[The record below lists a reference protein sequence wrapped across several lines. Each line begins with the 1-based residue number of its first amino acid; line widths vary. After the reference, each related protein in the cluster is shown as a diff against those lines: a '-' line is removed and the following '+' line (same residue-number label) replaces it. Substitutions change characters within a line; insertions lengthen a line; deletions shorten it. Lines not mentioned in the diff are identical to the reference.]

1 MDDFRSILGVLVLL
15 ALWYA
20 LSENRQAIRWRVVGG
35 ALALQ
40 SVLALLFLRVPGAA
54 DAFLVMNTVVQ
65 VMEEATRTGSE
76 FVLGFLAGD
85 QVPWG
90 SADGQSQSQSL
101 YILAFRVLP
110 QVLVFSALVAVLWH
124 WKVLQILVRGFAWA
138 LTRTLGIGGAV
149 GTAAASSIFLGM
161 IEMPLLIR
169 AYLGRLRRAE
179 LFTVMTLGMATV
191 AGAIMVLYA
200 SVLQPHVPG
209 VLGHILAASIL
220 NVVGTLLLAEMLI
233 PGADDVTTADD
244 ADLLQYSSTMDAIT
258 QGTSD
263 GLSMAANIGAMLIV
277 LVSLIA
283 LLNILLSKVF
293 PGVTLEMLLGYA
305 FAPAAWL
312 IGIPWSEASV
322 AGSLLGTKLVLNELI
337 AFFQL
342 AALPEGSLSER
353 STLIMTYTL
362 CGFANFGSLGIML
375 GGLNTLVPERRQEI
389 LELSLKSLGNA
400 TGVALLTGGLVALFA
415 S

>member
-1 MDDFRSILGVLVLL
+1 MDNFRAVIGIVALLVL
-15 ALWYA
+15 WVV
-20 LSENRQAIRWRVVGG
+20 LSENRPAIRWRVVGA

-40 SVLALLFLRVPGAA
+40 AGLALLFLRVPGVA
-54 DAFLVMNTVVQ
+54 DAFLALNTVVA
-65 VMEEATRTGSE
+65 VMEQATRTGAE
-76 FVLGFLAGD
+76 FVLGFLASD
-85 QVPWG
+85 TAPWET
-90 SADGQSQSQSL
+90 SQGQGQSL

-124 WKVLQILVRGFAWA
+124 WRVLQLLVRGFAWA
-138 LTRTLGIGGAV
+138 LTRTLGISGAV

-169 AYLGRLRRAE
+169 AYLSRLRRAE
-179 LFTVMTLGMATV
+179 LFAVMSLGMATV

-200 SVLQPHVPG
+200 TVLGPQVPG
-209 VLGHILAASIL
+209 VLGHILAASML
-220 NVVGTLLLAEMLI
+220 NVVGTLLLAELLI
-233 PGADDVTTADD
+233 PGTADVTTAED
-244 ADLLQYSSTMDAIT
+244 ADLLQYNSTMDAIT
-258 QGTSD
+258 QGTTD
-263 GLSMAANIGAMLIV
+263 GLSMAASIGAMLIV

-283 LLNILLSKVF
+283 LLNILLGKIF
-293 PGVTLEMLLGYA
+293 PDVTLELLLGYA
-305 FAPAAWL
+305 FAPVTWL
-312 IGIPWSEASV
+312 IGIPWSEASA

-342 AALPEGSLSER
+342 AALPEGTLSER
-353 STLIMTYTL
+353 STLIMTYAL

-400 TGVALLTGGLVALFA
+400 TGVALLTGGLIAVI

>member
-1 MDDFRSILGVLVLL
+1 MDNFRAVVGIVVLL
-15 ALWYA
+15 AVWIA
-20 LSENRQAIRWRVVGG
+20 LSENRSAIRWRVVGA

-40 SVLALLFLRVPGAA
+40 AGLALLFLRVPGVA
-54 DAFLVMNTVVQ
+54 DAFLALNTVVQ
-65 VMEEATRTGSE
+65 IMEQATRTGAE

-85 QVPWG
+85 TTPWQD
-90 SADGQSQSQSL
+90 SAGQSQSL

-124 WKVLQILVRGFAWA
+124 WRVLQLLVRGFAWA

-169 AYLGRLRRAE
+169 AYLSRLRRAE
-179 LFTVMTLGMATV
+179 LFTVMSLGMATV

-200 SVLQPHVPG
+200 TVLGPQVPG

-220 NVVGTLLLAEMLI
+220 NVVGTLLLAELLV
-233 PGADDVTTADD
+233 PGDANVTTAED

-258 QGTSD
+258 QGTTD
-263 GLSMAANIGAMLIV
+263 GLSMAASIGAMLIV

-283 LLNILLSKVF
+283 LLNILLGKIF
-293 PGVTLEMLLGYA
+293 PGVTLELLLGYA
-305 FAPAAWL
+305 FAPASWL
-312 IGIPWSEASV
+312 IGIPWSEASA

-342 AALPEGSLSER
+342 AALPEGTLSAR
-353 STLIMTYTL
+353 STLIMTYAL

-389 LELSLKSLGNA
+389 LELSLKSVGNA
-400 TGVALLTGGLVALFA
+400 TGVALLTGALIA
-415 S
+415 VISW

>member
-1 MDDFRSILGVLVLL
+1 MDNFRAVIGIVALLVL
-15 ALWYA
+15 WVV
-20 LSENRQAIRWRVVGG
+20 LSENRPAIRWRVVGA

-40 SVLALLFLRVPGAA
+40 AGLALLFLRVPGVA
-54 DAFLVMNTVVQ
+54 DAFLALNTVVA
-65 VMEEATRTGSE
+65 VMEQATRTGAE
-76 FVLGFLAGD
+76 FVLGFLASD
-85 QVPWG
+85 TAPWET
-90 SADGQSQSQSL
+90 SQGQGQSL

-124 WKVLQILVRGFAWA
+124 WRVLQLLVRGFAWA
-138 LTRTLGIGGAV
+138 LTRTLGISGAV

-169 AYLGRLRRAE
+169 AYLSRLRRAE
-179 LFTVMTLGMATV
+179 LFAVMSLGMATV

-200 SVLQPHVPG
+200 TVLGPQVPG
-209 VLGHILAASIL
+209 VLGHILAASML
-220 NVVGTLLLAEMLI
+220 NVVGTLLLAELLI
-233 PGADDVTTADD
+233 PGTADVTTAED
-244 ADLLQYSSTMDAIT
+244 ADLLQYNSTMDAIT
-258 QGTSD
+258 QGTTD
-263 GLSMAANIGAMLIV
+263 GLSMAASIGAMLIV

-283 LLNILLSKVF
+283 LLNILLGKIF
-293 PGVTLEMLLGYA
+293 PDVTLELLLGYA
-305 FAPAAWL
+305 FAPVTWL
-312 IGIPWSEASV
+312 IGIPWSEASA
-322 AGSLLGTKLVLNELI
+322 AGSLLGTKLVLNELL

-342 AALPEGSLSER
+342 AALPEGTLSER
-353 STLIMTYTL
+353 STLIMTYAL

-400 TGVALLTGGLVALFA
+400 TGVALLTGGLIAVI

>member
-1 MDDFRSILGVLVLL
+1 MDNFRAVIGIVVLL
-15 ALWYA
+15 ALWFV
-20 LSENRQAIRWRVVGG
+20 LSENRSAIRWRVVGA

-40 SVLALLFLRVPGAA
+40 AGLALLFLRVPGVA
-54 DAFLVMNTVVQ
+54 DAFLALNTVVA
-65 VMEEATRTGSE
+65 VMEEATRTGAE
-76 FVLGFLAGD
+76 FVLGFLASD
-85 QVPWG
+85 TAPWQ
-90 SADGQSQSQSL
+90 SSQGQGQSL

-124 WKVLQILVRGFAWA
+124 WRVLQLLVRGFAWA

-169 AYLGRLRRAE
+169 AYLSRLRRAE
-179 LFTVMTLGMATV
+179 LFTVMSLGMATV

-200 SVLQPHVPG
+200 TVLGPQVPG
-209 VLGHILAASIL
+209 VLGHILAASML
-220 NVVGTLLLAEMLI
+220 NVVGTLLLAELLI
-233 PGADDVTTADD
+233 PGTADVTTAQD
-244 ADLLQYSSTMDAIT
+244 ADLLQYNSTMDAIT
-258 QGTSD
+258 QGTTD
-263 GLSMAANIGAMLIV
+263 GLSMAASIGAMLIV

-283 LLNILLSKVF
+283 LLNILLGKVF
-293 PGVTLEMLLGYA
+293 PGVTLELLLGYA
-305 FAPAAWL
+305 FAPVTWL
-312 IGIPWSEASV
+312 IGIPWSEASA

-342 AALPEGSLSER
+342 AALPEGTMGER
-353 STLIMTYTL
+353 STLIMTYAL

-400 TGVALLTGGLVALFA
+400 TGVALLTGGLIAVI

>member
-1 MDDFRSILGVLVLL
+1 MDNFRAVIGIVALLVL
-15 ALWYA
+15 WFV
-20 LSENRQAIRWRVVGG
+20 LSENRPAIRWRVVGA

-40 SVLALLFLRVPGAA
+40 AGLALLFLRVPGVA
-54 DAFLVMNTVVQ
+54 DAFLALNTVVA
-65 VMEEATRTGSE
+65 VMEQATRTGAE
-76 FVLGFLAGD
+76 FVLGFLASD
-85 QVPWG
+85 TAPWET
-90 SADGQSQSQSL
+90 SQGQGQSL

-124 WKVLQILVRGFAWA
+124 WRVLQLLVRGFAWA

-169 AYLGRLRRAE
+169 AYLSRLRRAE
-179 LFTVMTLGMATV
+179 LFAVMSLGMATV

-200 SVLQPHVPG
+200 TVLGPRVPG
-209 VLGHILAASIL
+209 VLGHILAASML
-220 NVVGTLLLAEMLI
+220 NVVGTLLLAELLI
-233 PGADDVTTADD
+233 PGNADVTTAED
-244 ADLLQYSSTMDAIT
+244 ADLLQYNSTMDAIT
-258 QGTSD
+258 QGTTD
-263 GLSMAANIGAMLIV
+263 GLSMAASIGAMLIV

-283 LLNILLSKVF
+283 LLNILLGKIF
-293 PGVTLEMLLGYA
+293 PDVTLELLLGYA
-305 FAPAAWL
+305 FAPVTWL
-312 IGIPWSEASV
+312 IGIPWSEASA

-342 AALPEGSLSER
+342 AALPEGTLSER
-353 STLIMTYTL
+353 STLIMTYAL

-400 TGVALLTGGLVALFA
+400 TGVALLTGGLIAVI

>member
-1 MDDFRSILGVLVLL
+1 MDNFRAVVGIVVLL
-15 ALWYA
+15 AVWIA
-20 LSENRQAIRWRVVGG
+20 LSENRSAIRWRVVGA

-40 SVLALLFLRVPGAA
+40 AGLALLFLKVPGVA
-54 DAFLVMNTVVQ
+54 DAFLALNTVVQ
-65 VMEEATRTGSE
+65 IMEQATRTGAE

-85 QVPWG
+85 TTPWQD
-90 SADGQSQSQSL
+90 SAGQSQSL

-124 WKVLQILVRGFAWA
+124 WRVLQLLVRGFAWA

-169 AYLGRLRRAE
+169 AYLSRLRRAE
-179 LFTVMTLGMATV
+179 LFTVMSLGMATV

-200 SVLQPHVPG
+200 TVLGPQVPG

-220 NVVGTLLLAEMLI
+220 NVVGTLLLAELLV
-233 PGADDVTTADD
+233 PGDANVTTAED

-258 QGTSD
+258 QGTTD
-263 GLSMAANIGAMLIV
+263 GLSMAASIGAMLIV

-283 LLNILLSKVF
+283 LLNILLGKIF
-293 PGVTLEMLLGYA
+293 PGVTLELLLGSA
-305 FAPAAWL
+305 FAPASWL
-312 IGIPWSEASV
+312 IGIPWSEASA

-342 AALPEGSLSER
+342 AALPEGTLSAR
-353 STLIMTYTL
+353 STLIMTYAL

-389 LELSLKSLGNA
+389 LELSLKSVGNA
-400 TGVALLTGGLVALFA
+400 TGVALLTGALIA
-415 S
+415 VISW

>member
-1 MDDFRSILGVLVLL
+1 MDNFRAVIGIVALLVL
-15 ALWYA
+15 WFV
-20 LSENRQAIRWRVVGG
+20 LSENRPAIRWRVVGA

-40 SVLALLFLRVPGAA
+40 AGLALLFLRVPGVA
-54 DAFLVMNTVVQ
+54 DAFLALNTVVA
-65 VMEEATRTGSE
+65 VMEQATRTGAE
-76 FVLGFLAGD
+76 FVLGFLASD
-85 QVPWG
+85 TAPWET
-90 SADGQSQSQSL
+90 SQGQGQSL

-124 WKVLQILVRGFAWA
+124 WRVLQLLVRGFAWA

-169 AYLGRLRRAE
+169 AYLSRLRRAE
-179 LFTVMTLGMATV
+179 LFAVMSLGMATV

-200 SVLQPHVPG
+200 TVLGPQVPG
-209 VLGHILAASIL
+209 VLGHILAASML
-220 NVVGTLLLAEMLI
+220 NVVGTLLLAELLI
-233 PGADDVTTADD
+233 PGTADVTTAED
-244 ADLLQYSSTMDAIT
+244 ADLLQYNSTMDAIT
-258 QGTSD
+258 QGTTD
-263 GLSMAANIGAMLIV
+263 GLSMAASIGAMLIV

-283 LLNILLSKVF
+283 LLNILLGKIF
-293 PGVTLEMLLGYA
+293 PDVTLELLLGYA
-305 FAPAAWL
+305 FAPVTWL
-312 IGIPWSEASV
+312 IGIPWSEASA

-342 AALPEGSLSER
+342 AALPEGTLSER
-353 STLIMTYTL
+353 STLIMTYAL

-400 TGVALLTGGLVALFA
+400 TGVALLTGGLIAVI

>member
-1 MDDFRSILGVLVLL
+1 MDDFRAVFGILVLL
-15 ALWYA
+15 SSWFL
-20 LSENRQAIRWRVVGG
+20 LSENRKEIRWRVVGG

-40 SVLALLFLRVPGAA
+40 ALLAILFLRVPGIAEW
-54 DAFLVMNTVVQ
+54 FLAMNAVVQ
-65 VMEEATRTGSE
+65 IMEQATRTGAE
-76 FVLGFLAGD
+76 FVLGFLASD
-85 QVPWG
+85 TTPWSDTAG
-90 SADGQSQSQSL
+90 GQQSL

-124 WKVLQILVRGFAWA
+124 WKVLQLLVRGFAWA

-200 SVLQPHVPG
+200 TVLQSQVPG
-209 VLGHILAASIL
+209 VLGHILAASML
-220 NVVGTLLLAEMLI
+220 NVIGALLLAEMLI
-233 PGADDVTTADD
+233 PGGNEVTSADD
-244 ADLLQYSSTMDAIT
+244 ADLLQYNSTMDAISR
-258 QGTSD
+258 GTTD
-263 GLSMAANIGAMLIV
+263 GLSMAASIGAMLIV

-283 LLNILLSKVF
+283 LVNILLGKVF
-293 PGVTLEMLLGYA
+293 PGATLEILLGYA
-305 FAPAAWL
+305 FRPVTWL
-312 IGIPWSEASV
+312 IGIPWTEAGT
-322 AGSLLGTKLVLNELI
+322 AGALLGTKLVLNELI

-342 AALPEGSLSER
+342 AALPDGSLSER

-362 CGFANFGSLGIML
+362 CGFANFGSLGIMI
-375 GGLNTLVPERRQEI
+375 GGLNTLVPDRREEI
-389 LELSLKSLGNA
+389 LQLSLKSLGNA
-400 TGVALLTGGLVALFA
+400 TGVALLTGGLVALLA
-415 S
+415 

>member
-1 MDDFRSILGVLVLL
+1 MDNFRAVVGIVVLL
-15 ALWYA
+15 AVWIA
-20 LSENRQAIRWRVVGG
+20 LSENRSAIRWRVVGA

-40 SVLALLFLRVPGAA
+40 AGLALLFLKVPGVA
-54 DAFLVMNTVVQ
+54 DAFLALNTVVQ
-65 VMEEATRTGSE
+65 IMEQATRTGAE

-85 QVPWG
+85 TTPWQD
-90 SADGQSQSQSL
+90 SAGQSQSL

-124 WKVLQILVRGFAWA
+124 WRVLQLLVRGFAWA

-169 AYLGRLRRAE
+169 AYLSRLRRAE
-179 LFTVMTLGMATV
+179 LFTVMSLGMATV

-200 SVLQPHVPG
+200 TVLGPQVPG

-220 NVVGTLLLAEMLI
+220 NVVGTLLLAELLV
-233 PGADDVTTADD
+233 PGDANVTTAED

-258 QGTSD
+258 QGTTD
-263 GLSMAANIGAMLIV
+263 GLSMAASIGAMLIV

-283 LLNILLSKVF
+283 LLNILLGKIF
-293 PGVTLEMLLGYA
+293 PGVTLELLLGYA
-305 FAPAAWL
+305 FAPASWL
-312 IGIPWSEASV
+312 IGIPWSEASA

-342 AALPEGSLSER
+342 AALPEGTLSAR
-353 STLIMTYTL
+353 STLIMTYAL

-389 LELSLKSLGNA
+389 LELSLKSVGNA
-400 TGVALLTGGLVALFA
+400 TGVALLTGALIA
-415 S
+415 VISW

>member
-1 MDDFRSILGVLVLL
+1 MDNFRPLVGIAVLL
-15 ALWYA
+15 ALWFV
-20 LSENRQAIRWRVVGG
+20 LSENRRAIRWRVVGA

-40 SVLALLFLRVPGAA
+40 AGLALLFLRVPAVA
-54 DAFLVMNTVVQ
+54 DAFLAFNTVVQ
-65 VMEEATRTGSE
+65 VMEQATRTGAE

-85 QVPWG
+85 TTPWTD
-90 SADGQSQSQSL
+90 SAGRSQSL

-124 WKVLQILVRGFAWA
+124 WRVLQLLVRGFAWA

-169 AYLGRLRRAE
+169 AYLSRLRRAE
-179 LFTVMTLGMATV
+179 LFTVMSLGMATV

-200 SVLQPHVPG
+200 TVLGPQVPG
-209 VLGHILAASIL
+209 VLGHILAASML
-220 NVVGTLLLAEMLI
+220 NVIGTLLLAELLI
-233 PGADDVTTADD
+233 PGDADVTTAED
-244 ADLLQYSSTMDAIT
+244 ADLLQYNSTMDAIT
-258 QGTSD
+258 QGTTD
-263 GLSMAANIGAMLIV
+263 GLSMAASIGAMLIV

-283 LLNILLSKVF
+283 LINIVLGKMF
-293 PGVTLEMLLGYA
+293 PGVTLELLLGYA
-305 FAPAAWL
+305 FAPATWF
-312 IGIPWSEASV
+312 IGIPWSEASA

-342 AALPEGSLSER
+342 AALPEGTLSER

-375 GGLNTLVPERRQEI
+375 GGLNTLVPDRRQEI

-400 TGVALLTGGLVALFA
+400 TGVALLTGGLIAVI

>member
-1 MDDFRSILGVLVLL
+1 MDNFRAVVGIVVLL
-15 ALWYA
+15 AVWIA
-20 LSENRQAIRWRVVGG
+20 LSENRSAIRWRVVGA

-40 SVLALLFLRVPGAA
+40 AGLALLFLRVPGVA
-54 DAFLVMNTVVQ
+54 DAFLALNTVVQ
-65 VMEEATRTGSE
+65 IMEQATRTGAE

-85 QVPWG
+85 TTPWQD
-90 SADGQSQSQSL
+90 SAGQSQSL

-124 WKVLQILVRGFAWA
+124 WRVLQLLVRGFAWA

-169 AYLGRLRRAE
+169 AYLSRLRRAE
-179 LFTVMTLGMATV
+179 LFTVMSLGMATV

-200 SVLQPHVPG
+200 TVLGPQVPG

-220 NVVGTLLLAEMLI
+220 NVVGMLLLAELLV
-233 PGADDVTTADD
+233 PGDANVTTAED

-258 QGTSD
+258 QGTTD
-263 GLSMAANIGAMLIV
+263 GLSMAASIGAMLIV

-283 LLNILLSKVF
+283 LLNILLGKIF
-293 PGVTLEMLLGYA
+293 PGVTLELLLGYA
-305 FAPAAWL
+305 FAPASWL
-312 IGIPWSEASV
+312 IGIPWSEASA

-342 AALPEGSLSER
+342 AALPEGTLSAR
-353 STLIMTYTL
+353 STLIMTYAL

-389 LELSLKSLGNA
+389 LELSLKSVGNA
-400 TGVALLTGGLVALFA
+400 TGVALLTGALIA
-415 S
+415 VISW